1 VGPELGFT
9 QPGLTIVCGDSH
21 TSTHGAFGALAFGI
35 GTSEVEHVL
44 ATQTLP
50 AARRSNFKIQVDGEL
65 RSGIT
70 SKDLI
75 LYIIG
80 AIKTSGGTGT
90 AIEFAGP
97 AIEKLSMEARMALC
111 NMAIEAGAKTG
122 LVAPDQTTL
131 DYLKWRPGIPN
142 PESDEWRL
150 AARHWL
156 SLRSDNNAVFDKI
169 VRIDGDSVE
178 PMVTWG
184 TSPEQVVPISANIPQ
199 RFDDESGAQRALD
212 YMGLSR
218 GTRMQDIEIDVV
230 FIGSCTNSRLEDL
243 RAAAQ
248 VAKGRTVSSRVKRA
262 LVVPGSGSVRRAA
275 EKEGLHRVFLD
286 AGFQWR
292 EAGCSMCCGLNED
305 ALGALERCASTS
317 NRNFENRQGAQGR
330 THLMSPAM
338 AAAAAVTGRLTDV
351 RDLVQAGP
359 SSAPRDIDFELA
371 MDQDTNNDSAAQVA
385 DHHLLGP
392 VSSSTTTLSSS
403 IQLSSP
409 RGIQRVSGIAAP
421 LPRANI
427 DTDAILPVQ
436 FCKSIE
442 RSGAGLFH
450 AIRHL
455 PDGSKDPS
463 FILHQPTYASAP
475 ILVAGA
481 NFGCGSS
488 REHAVWALQGAG
500 FACVIAPS
508 FADIFYNNAITN
520 GLLPVRITSESAMTS
535 ILGRA
540 ERGVTLV
547 VDLVE
552 KQVRD
557 EAEGVVVAEFE
568 MEEYQRQRLLTGSDR
583 ITETLQVVESIAA
596 FEVERHQRFPWV
608 DDGARF
614 VKDVRKRARALLSLR
629 KAGVGGVIAGA
640 DHEALKW

>member
-359 SSAPRDIDFELA
+359 SSAPRDVDFELA

-392 VSSSTTTLSSS
+392 VSSSTTTSSSS

-475 ILVAGA
+475 ILVAGP

>member
-1 VGPELGFT
+1 MGPELGFT

-475 ILVAGA
+475 ILVAGP